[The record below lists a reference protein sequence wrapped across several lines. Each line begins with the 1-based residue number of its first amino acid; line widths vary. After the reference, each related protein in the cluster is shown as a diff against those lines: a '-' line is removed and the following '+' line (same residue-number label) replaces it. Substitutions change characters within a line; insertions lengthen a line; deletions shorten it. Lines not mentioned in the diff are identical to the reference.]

1 MLEVTQ
7 KDKIDAVTG
16 NFRPL
21 CRFCGHASC
30 DSLGGIAVSD
40 MFAGRITDFPISG
53 GQLWHCSDCDSMFR
67 YPVLSESEYLALYES
82 VNSDIWEDDALRK
95 DQMLIHSAISQVLE
109 SGKILDVGCYAG
121 QFLAA
126 FSPSYDK
133 FGVEPSQAAAVR
145 AGDKVSPVKVR
156 SPKAS
161 QTAAVRAGDKGIHVL
176 GATINDIAPEM
187 KFDCIV
193 SIDVVE
199 HLLDPVDFF
208 NKAFQLLNPN
218 GFLIISTGNPS
229 SFAWR
234 HIFKSR
240 FWYVTNAEHV
250 SFPSQKF
257 IKNLTH
263 KLGGE
268 VVEVTNFCYADIGLK
283 RSLIKLFGQCTYAL
297 SPKLYS
303 AMRGLEGDGSRNPS
317 IYSLGL
323 FKDHHLIVIRK
334 MH

>member
-7 KDKIDAVTG
+7 KDKIEAVTS
-16 NFRPL
+16 NFKPL

-67 YPVLSESEYLALYES
+67 YPVLSESDYLALYES

-95 DQMLIHSAISQVLE
+95 DQILVHSAISHVLE

-133 FGVEPSQAAAVR
+133 FGVEPSQA
-145 AGDKVSPVKVR
+145 
-156 SPKAS
+156 
-161 QTAAVRAGDKGIHVL
+161 AAVRAGDKGIHVL

-268 VVEVTNFCYADIGLK
+268 VVEVTNFCYADIGFK